1 LGYNLYTCIS
11 EAIERSYMYKTGA
24 IIRSGEMLCAHDR
37 YTHSA
42 VANNDDYITS
52 KNLRGLLNPNIWRN
66 LIG

>member
-1 LGYNLYTCIS
+1 MAYYGSVDDMHY
-11 EAIERSYMYKTGA
+11 
-24 IIRSGEMLCAHDR
+24 AHVR

-52 KNLRGLLNPNIWRN
+52 RNLRGLLNPNIWRR